1 MLRARVFFMVA
12 VAGLLSVSAACRK
25 PSAPGP
31 APNTPASTGLTS
43 APRIW
48 PDTETTDITKLMA
61 TLLGPGSDINV
72 YRWENGF
79 VEGWVQF
86 DGDGSPNRIPLDY
99 QRHLVNQMS
108 DEMGVEVPE
117 ASWLSGMAIVGRTKV
132 NQAGPDGGGY
142 DWYECK
148 LVIQTKWA
156 GPDRTSIQSIGPV
169 SGRLK
174 VARSEGQQSS
184 FSTDQSEPTVCRFRK
199 PRIKVPDAPI
209 WMELKVITPTR
220 EEGK

>member
-1 MLRARVFFMVA
+1 
-12 VAGLLSVSAACRK
+12 
-25 PSAPGP
+25 
-31 APNTPASTGLTS
+31 
-43 APRIW
+43 
-48 PDTETTDITKLMA
+48 MA
-61 TLLGPGSDINV
+61 TLLGPGGDVNV
-72 YRWENGF
+72 YRWENCF
-79 VEGWVQF
+79 LEGWVQF
-86 DGDGSPNRIPLDY
+86 DGDGCPNRLALDH
-99 QRHLVNQMS
+99 QRRLVKQKS
-108 DEMGVEVPE
+108 DEEGVDVPE